1 MKRFWKHAA
10 VLEPDAD
17 GPTGAPDGA
26 QGGWRIAL
34 DGRPVRT
41 PDRRVLTL
49 PVRRL
54 ADAIAAEW
62 DGAGETVD
70 VRAMPMTQL
79 ATTVIDRIAGGR
91 GPLEAAVAA
100 YGETDML
107 CYRATAPDLLV
118 ARQAKVWDP
127 LLDWAR
133 ERYRAE
139 LHPTAGIVAVPQP
152 TDATDR
158 LAAAVGALDDWRFG
172 AVQVAVPLFGSLVL
186 GLAFVERAVDADGA
200 FDAAHLEEL
209 FQAEQWGADAEAV
222 ARRDALRGE
231 TRALARFL
239 DLLDEEDR

>member
-1 MKRFWKHAA
+1 MKRFWKRAT
-10 VLEPDAD
+10 VLVPEADA
-17 GPTGAPDGA
+17 GADA
-26 QGGWRIAL
+26 GGWRIGL

-49 PVRRL
+49 PVRSL
-54 ADAIAAEW
+54 ADAVAAEW

-91 GPLEAAVAA
+91 GALEAAVVA

-107 CYRATAPDLLV
+107 CYRATAPDTLV
-118 ARQAKVWDP
+118 ARQTKRWDP

-133 ERYRAE
+133 DRYGAA
-139 LHPTAGIVAVPQP
+139 LHPTAGILAVPQP
-152 TDATDR
+152 AEATDR
-158 LAAAVGALDDWRFG
+158 LSAAVAALDDWRFG

-186 GLAFVERAVDADGA
+186 GLAFVERFTDADGA
-200 FDAAHLEEL
+200 FEAAYLEEL
-209 FQAEQWGADAEAV
+209 FQAEHWGADAEAV
-222 ARRDALRGE
+222 ARRDALLAE

-239 DLLDEEDR
+239 DLLDGATS